1 MNKILLVEN
10 DPSAF
15 DLYEEI
21 IKELGLEVIKTPNNK
36 RITSYESAIA
46 AIKVNKFIPLAILDI
61 YLDSEK
67 TGFDIAEYIIK
78 LNLDT
83 RIRFTTL
90 KFDEE
95 TLERQKAIGG
105 DVEFIDKSVS
115 GVNKEVAKY
124 KIQASLLPTN
134 PKLLNQSK
142 DLWINC
148 RAINLKKAILE
159 VAKNNSLKSKSEKLD
174 VVKID
179 EILYQDKQKSVPHCI
194 VKNEILC
201 IVVGTYVDLKSDCT
215 IIIPNNLSII
225 ITNSEHDYISTSS
238 LTKVLKELKYDNFI
252 QVNRN
257 TIVNINNVSA
267 RDSRNISD
275 FNIIIKNCGSIKVS
289 DELKTNFIQ
298 RMQAH
303 GKWID

>member
-10 DPSAF
+10 EPATF

-21 IKELGLEVIKTPNNK
+21 INELGLEVIKSDNNG
-36 RITSYESAIA
+36 RITSYEGAIT
-46 AIKVNKFIPLAILDI
+46 AINRNKFIPLAILDI

-90 KFDEE
+90 DFSQE
-95 TLERQKAIGG
+95 TLEKQKAIGG
-105 DVEFIDKSVS
+105 DIEFIDKSTS
-115 GVNKEVAKY
+115 GINREVAKY

-142 DLWINC
+142 DLWIKC
-148 RAINLKKAILE
+148 RAINLKKVILE
-159 VAKNNSLKSKSEKLD
+159 VEKNNRLQSTGKKLG
-174 VVKID
+174 VVEIN
-179 EILYQDKQKSVPHCI
+179 EILNKDKQISVPNCI

-201 IVVGTYVDLKSDCT
+201 IVVGTYVDVQSNCT
-215 IIIPNNLSII
+215 IIIPNNLSLIL
-225 ITNSEHDYISTSS
+225 TNSKHDYISTSPLS
-238 LTKVLKELKYDNFI
+238 KVLIELKYDNFI
-252 QVNRN
+252 PVNRN
-257 TIVNINNVSA
+257 TIVNINNVTS
-267 RDSRNISD
+267 RDSRNSSD
-275 FNIIIKNCGSIKVS
+275 FNIIVKDYGTIKVS
-289 DELKTNFIQ
+289 DDLKTNFIH